1 MEQKIFFLLQMKQIF
16 SPRIGLSHCKKIFFR
31 LVWMLLI
38 MLRGGI
44 CLRHNRCAALKE
56 TSIDDPLPK
65 A

>member
-1 MEQKIFFLLQMKQIF
+1 MKQIF